1 MTIDDAT
8 FAERTELHR
17 RELRAHCY
25 RMLGSFDEAEDL
37 VQETMLRAWRHRDGF
52 EGRSSLRT
60 WLYTIATN
68 ACLDHL
74 RRRPRQPGEAVRLP
88 GQPELVEISWLEPFP
103 DSLAEPAAPE
113 RERPDAAAVAA
124 ETIELAFLIAIQQL
138 PSRQRAVL
146 ILRDVVDWS
155 AADTAAALDL
165 SVAAVNSALQ
175 RAKATL
181 REIAQRQ
188 DRESMRVPAA
198 SAEERELLR
207 RYVDAHA
214 AGDPAVIVDMLREE
228 ARIWMPPEPLHF
240 LGKAA
245 IAELFQELFVTR
257 PVGEFRLLPT
267 TRSNGHPTV
276 ANYLKAPGDTEFRAV
291 ALDVIRL
298 VDGRVDEIVVFAKR
312 FFPLFGLPEV
322 FPG

>member
-1 MTIDDAT
+1 
-8 FAERTELHR
+8 
-17 RELRAHCY
+17 
-25 RMLGSFDEAEDL
+25 
-37 VQETMLRAWRHRDGF
+37 
-52 EGRSSLRT
+52 
-60 WLYTIATN
+60 
-68 ACLDHL
+68 
-74 RRRPRQPGEAVRLP
+74 
-88 GQPELVEISWLEPFP
+88 
-103 DSLAEPAAPE
+103 
-113 RERPDAAAVAA
+113 
-124 ETIELAFLIAIQQL
+124 
-138 PSRQRAVL
+138 
-146 ILRDVVDWS
+146 
-155 AADTAAALDL
+155 
-165 SVAAVNSALQ
+165 
-175 RAKATL
+175 
-181 REIAQRQ
+181 
-188 DRESMRVPAA
+188 
-198 SAEERELLR
+198 
-207 RYVDAHA
+207 
-214 AGDPAVIVDMLREE
+214 MLREE